1 MADETCAVSPSGT
14 VSALASAK
22 PFTFVPA
29 HCTGEDHFC
38 DTVEVSPDP
47 KNKCFVAN
55 DNIRRAERE
64 SRASRGV
71 PAKTSGPW
79 DKKRAPT
86 YFDRVD
92 AHLHLDARES
102 TVLHTNGFVVSDR
115 QAYSSYAV
123 AFHDVFQQQLPLY
136 VGVDAILNAVFQ
148 ANQMLLGE
156 IETKRLGPR
165 LVRMLDRMRATLKV
179 AGYGKETTADLDLY
193 LTVAHGLLHGEA
205 KQSDEVAAN
214 LVARGNAASELA
226 NVELF
231 GRARMIDFTQLTPR
245 GHYAT
250 STFSGFDVKNEH
262 FSLEQYFRAMMWL
275 TRLEL
280 NLVSRD
286 SRSSEPGDTP
296 NPEETPREARDA
308 LALADLARRAGVE
321 GDLKAFDDV
330 YRVFAG
336 GREDVSIP
344 DLLAMNIA
352 PGRAD
357 APTALKAAIG
367 NRFKRTARIHY
378 MPEGAKEL
386 PAIAT
391 MFGPRIVPDIA
402 PLTRLVHDRLPDRYT
417 LDAGDL
423 AYVLGH
429 DRAKKYVAPH
439 PGHEAALDSALVTAR
454 SELAAGATRG
464 NDVYSAWV
472 KAVTKIAETPPGSH
486 PSYTKTD
493 AFADFRIGSALAGY
507 AQIRHTFVLLAG
519 QGYDSYGCEIPDGW
533 VEPAVG
539 VYESLL
545 GWSRAAR
552 SVTPGQDKFF
562 RRFDAV
568 MEQLVAIS
576 KTELAGQSLTEPQRR
591 WLGMVAEHLP
601 LGGLGGDSGEPPK
614 YTGWYFD
621 LFPDREKGA
630 ERAVDLVADYFTLTN
645 ADQVRYVGVDKVAL
659 GVFVVDVGGEPRAMV
674 GPVAST
680 YEAKT
685 PIAERLDDKAAR
697 TFEGKSSRWSASYFV
712 PAEKPPLLRA
722 QLAECKGNWRVRVES
737 DQPLGDVSATLLD
750 HHGDAMTATA
760 TAKHTRGAITL
771 AFDGVDK
778 VRPEGMHVRI
788 ADGKRVWSSP
798 FFAGVY
804 TWADERRREQT
815 NESFSTFEA
824 NAE

>member
-1 MADETCAVSPSGT
+1 MAPVRTASG
-14 VSALASAK
+14 LASAK
-22 PFTFVPA
+22 PFTFVEA
-29 HCTGEDHFC
+29 HCTGTDYFC

-64 SRASRGV
+64 SRATRAV

-102 TVLHTNGFVVSDR
+102 KVLHESGFVVSDR
-115 QAYSSYAV
+115 QAYASYAV
-123 AFHDVFQQQLPLY
+123 AFHDLFQQQLPLY

-156 IETKRLGPR
+156 IETKRLGPL
-165 LVRMLDRMRATLKV
+165 LVRIVDRMRATLKT
-179 AGYGKETTADLDLY
+179 AGYAKETAADLDVY
-193 LTVAHGLLHGEA
+193 LSVAHGLLHPSTQPTDPAVVALVNQG
-205 KQSDEVAAN
+205 QAAN
-214 LVARGNAASELA
+214 ELA
-226 NVELF
+226 EVELF

-245 GHYAT
+245 GHYTT
-250 STFSGFDVKNEH
+250 SIYGGFDVKNEH
-262 FSLEQYFRAMMWL
+262 FSLETYFKAMMWL
-275 TRLEL
+275 SRLEF
-280 NLVSRD
+280 NLVSRG
-286 SRSSEPGDTP
+286 SRSSEPGETP

-308 LALADLARRAGVE
+308 LALADLARRAGVLD
-321 GDLKAFDDV
+321 DLKTFDDV

-344 DLLAMNIA
+344 DLLGFAI
-352 PGRAD
+352 PPHRAD
-357 APTALKAAIG
+357 APAALVAAIG
-367 NRFKRTARIHY
+367 PRFKRTARIHY
-378 MPEGAKEL
+378 MPQGANEL

-402 PLTRLVHDRLPDRYT
+402 PLTRLVHDRLPGRYG

-439 PGHEAALDSALVTAR
+439 PADEPALDAALLAAR
-454 SELAAGATRG
+454 TELAAGARR
-464 NDVYSAWV
+464 NDVYSAWI
-472 KAVTKIAETPPGSH
+472 KAVTKIAEDPPGSR

-519 QGYDSYGCEIPDGW
+519 QGYDAYGCEIPDGW

-552 SVTPGQDKFF
+552 SVTPGQDKYF

-576 KTELAGQSLTEPQRR
+576 KTELAGQALTEPQKR

-630 ERAVDLVADYFTLTN
+630 ERSVDLVADYFTLTN
-645 ADQVRYVGVDKVAL
+645 ANEVRYVGVDKVVL

-674 GPVAST
+674 GPVASA

-685 PIAERLDDKAAR
+685 SIEARLDDEAAR
-697 TFEGKSSRWSASYFV
+697 KFEGKTARWSASYFV
-712 PAEKPPLLRA
+712 PAEKPPLLS
-722 QLAECKGNWRVRVES
+722 AELVSCDGDWRVTIES
-737 DQPLGDVSATLLD
+737 DAPLGEVSATLLD
-750 HHGDAMTATA
+750 HHGDAITATA
-760 TAKHTRGAITL
+760 TAKHTQGAITL
-771 AFDGVDK
+771 AFDA
-778 VRPEGMHVRI
+778 PIHAEGMHVRV
-788 ADGKRVWSSP
+788 ADGKRVWDSP

-804 TWADERRREQT
+804 THGDELRREYR
-815 NESFSTFEA
+815 NDAFSTFDPR
-824 NAE
+824 AE